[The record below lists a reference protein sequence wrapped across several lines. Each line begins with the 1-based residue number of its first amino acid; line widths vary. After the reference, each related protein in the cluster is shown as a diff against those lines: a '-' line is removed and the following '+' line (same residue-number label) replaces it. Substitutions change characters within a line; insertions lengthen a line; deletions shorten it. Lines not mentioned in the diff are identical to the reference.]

1 LSKNHLLLEVQ
12 DIRQMKIYHCYSRMA
27 KLLRSN
33 RGLFRGIFGF
43 EPPEASRGQYWDWT
57 TLALRGSMI
66 RFCQDGM
73 EVLDM
78 GCGAYAVLARFARA
92 RFACKSITAVDS
104 CKDVIDFASE
114 SDSTPLISYH
124 HSDLFDCGLG
134 LFDLIVFNAPYL
146 VEQKA
151 EELGMIQDEEFRERF
166 CGGTDGAATIR
177 SFLANC
183 PKHLKA
189 DGLVLLGVN
198 HYHIKA
204 EVIQAAISRSALK
217 PAEIRF
223 NHFTKACVYALRMKS
238 NAKM

>member
-1 LSKNHLLLEVQ
+1 
-12 DIRQMKIYHCYSRMA
+12 MKLYHCYSNMA
-27 KLLRSN
+27 RQLRSN
-33 RGLFRGIFGF
+33 RELFRAVFGF
-43 EPPEASRGQYWDWT
+43 DPPEASRGQYWDWT

-66 RFCQDGM
+66 RHCRVGM

-104 CKDVIDFASE
+104 CKDVIDFASK

-134 LFDLIVFNAPYL
+134 LYDLIVFNAPYL

-151 EELGMIQDEEFRERF
+151 EELGMIRDEEFRERF
-166 CGGTDGAATIR
+166 CGGVDGAATIR
-177 SFLANC
+177 SFLAEC

-217 PAEIRF
+217 PAEISF